1 MPFRSQRPPPR
12 RAVVTGASSGIGAA
26 FARALEGADL
36 LLTGRDAVALEG
48 LAGELR
54 GDGREVRVVTADLA
68 KPAELGELIA
78 AAAEF
83 APDLLVNDAG
93 LGTWGAFLEDPP
105 RRVEQQLLVD
115 VAAPVALARAL
126 LPEMIERAEAE
137 GGRCGLINLSSALAF
152 TPVPYGAVYGA
163 SKAFVLSFTEALAAE
178 LARHPVDVLAVC
190 PNAVRTD
197 FFRRAG
203 FPDGPLPGA
212 IEPEQVA
219 RRALADLGRV
229 TVGFSDV
236 GTALVLKPVA
246 VVRVGLARTLGLGLG
261 AWRSWRGRDAPE
273 TPAEPAPAPS
283 SPPQE
288 QPPPQRPARARKR
301 SANGG

>member
-1 MPFRSQRPPPR
+1 MLFRSQRPPPR
-12 RAVVTGASSGIGAA
+12 RAVVTGASSGIGSA
-26 FARALEGADL
+26 FARALTDADL
-36 LLTGRDAVALEG
+36 LLTGRDAVALEA

-54 GDGREVRVVTADLA
+54 REGRAVQVVTADLA
-68 KPAELGELIA
+68 NRNERGELIA

-83 APDLLVNDAG
+83 APDLLVNAAG
-93 LGTWGAFLEDPP
+93 LGTWGEFLEDPP
-105 RRVEQQLLVD
+105 ERVEEQLLVD
-115 VAAPVALARAL
+115 VVAVVALARAL
-126 LPEMIERAEAE
+126 LPEMIARAETE

-152 TPVPYGAVYGA
+152 TPVPYGSIYGA
-163 SKAFVLSFTEALAAE
+163 SKAFVLSFTEAVAAE
-178 LARHPVDVLAVC
+178 LARRPVDVLAVC

-236 GTALVLKPVA
+236 GTAFMLKPVST
-246 VVRVGLARTLGLGLG
+246 VRVGLGRSLALGLG
-261 AWRSWRGRDAPE
+261 AWRSWRGRDKVEA
-273 TPAEPAPAPS
+273 
-283 SPPQE
+283 
-288 QPPPQRPARARKR
+288 
-301 SANGG
+301 